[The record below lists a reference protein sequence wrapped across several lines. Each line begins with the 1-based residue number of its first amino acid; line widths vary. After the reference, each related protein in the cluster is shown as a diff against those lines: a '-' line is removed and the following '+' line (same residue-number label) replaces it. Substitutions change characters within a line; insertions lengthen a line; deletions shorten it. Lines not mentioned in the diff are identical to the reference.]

1 MDQQLDAKS
10 WQATQPLSCPLR
22 DAKKNKNI
30 GGLQIYKCSITTK
43 ETSLG
48 HLINQ

>member
-22 DAKKNKNI
+22 DAKKKQEHWWPTD
-30 GGLQIYKCSITTK
+30 L
-43 ETSLG
+43 
-48 HLINQ
+48 